1 MKHRVETKIIINASL
16 ESVWKTF
23 MNFQEHDQWNDFL
36 RIQNGEKKVGDKIKV
51 DFLSNGKV
59 KMTMKPTVVE
69 IQENEAFEWIGNL
82 GIKGIFD
89 GHHQFKFKDIGN
101 NQTEFIQAEDFSGL
115 LIRLLMK
122 SVIEPTTIQFKKLN
136 ENFKLFIET
145 KK

>member
-1 MKHRVETKIIINASL
+1 MKHRIETKIIINDSH
-16 ESVWKTF
+16 ENVWKTF

-36 RIQNGEKKVGDKIKV
+36 RIQSGEKKVGDKIKV

-59 KMTMKPTVVE
+59 KMTMKPTVVKIE
-69 IQENEAFEWIGNL
+69 ENEVFEWIGNL

-89 GHHQFKFKDIGN
+89 GHHQFRFKDIGN
-101 NQTEFIQAEDFSGL
+101 HQTEFIQAEDFSGL

-122 SVIEPTTIQFKKLN
+122 SVIEPTAIQFKELN
-136 ENFKLFIET
+136 ENFKLFIES